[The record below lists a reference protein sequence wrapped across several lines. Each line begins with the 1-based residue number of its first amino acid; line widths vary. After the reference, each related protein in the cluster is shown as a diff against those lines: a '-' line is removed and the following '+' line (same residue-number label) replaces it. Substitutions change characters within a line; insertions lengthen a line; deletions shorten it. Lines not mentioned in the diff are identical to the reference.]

1 MRIAFA
7 LLSLISIS
15 FAGCGGQPAGPKL
28 ETVTGKVTFDGQSV
42 TEGDIT
48 VTPLDPGGRSAGA
61 KIVDGAFTLQTDVGK
76 KKVEITAMR
85 DVPGKF
91 REDNPGEKVQV
102 REQFIPKQYN
112 EKSEL
117 TLDVKAGPNEP
128 VFDLK
133 K

>member
-7 LLSLISIS
+7 LLSLISLS
-15 FAGCGGQPAGPKL
+15 FAGCGGKPEGPKL
-28 ETVTGKVTFDGQSV
+28 ETVTGKVTFDGQPLK
-42 TEGDIT
+42 EGDVT

-76 KKVEITAMR
+76 KKVEIMAMR

-112 EKSEL
+112 EKSDL
-117 TLDVKAGPNEP
+117 TLDVKVGPNDP